1 MKGVLFNV
9 VEDVVTGALSADA
22 WDDVIDASG
31 VGGAYT
37 SLGNYPDAEL
47 VDIVDEVASAT
58 SQSASDT
65 LRLSGRLG
73 FEHLASRA
81 PELLSDYA
89 DWRAVLMSLD
99 DIIHPEVRKIYPGA
113 EVPSFTITDDGSALL
128 VDYVSAR
135 RLCAL
140 ADGLIVGCGAWYDR
154 ELTVTHESCVH
165 DGDARCTMRVIERP

>member
-31 VGGAYT
+31 VSGAYT

-47 VDIVDEVASAT
+47 VNIVGEVATAT
-58 SQSASDT
+58 SQSTSDT

-73 FEHLASRA
+73 FQHLARRA
-81 PELLSDYA
+81 PELLAPYD
-89 DWRAVLMSLD
+89 DWRAVLKSLD
-99 DIIHPEVRKIYPGA
+99 DNIHPEVLKFYPGA
-113 EVPSFTITDDGSALL
+113 EVPSFTVTDDGADLL
-128 VDYVSAR
+128 VAYVSAR

-140 ADGLIVGCGAWYDR
+140 ADGLIVGCGVWFDR
-154 ELTVTHESCVH
+154 ELTVSHETCVH
-165 DGDARCTMRVIERP
+165 DGDEGCTMRVVEHP